1 MGYYS
6 KVTLVIEHNV
16 SEKLFEYLKTIDG
29 FAYEPDDNDES
40 ILYKFLL
47 YAFECRDEKY
57 DLFVWNWVKWYSSE
71 EENEAYYIQKFL
83 TELEDQSVYTLKI
96 VGEDIGD
103 AEEYGTLYDD
113 PFETEIVRDIIYY
126 SRIEKREEEC

>member
-16 SEKLFEYLKTIDG
+16 TEKLFEYLKSTNG
-29 FAYEPDDNDES
+29 FAYEPNDSDES
-40 ILYKFLL
+40 MLYKFLL
-47 YAFECRDEKY
+47 NAFECKDEKY
-57 DLFVWNWVKWYSSE
+57 DLFVWDWVKWYASE

-96 VGEDIGD
+96 VGEDIED
-103 AEEYGTLYDD
+103 AQEYGTLYDD
-113 PFETEIVRDIIYY
+113 PFETEIVRDIVYHVKKK
-126 SRIEKREEEC
+126 SEEC